1 MKLISRIITEWS
13 RLDSNE
19 IIVIGLLK
27 YNSYT
32 KNYTNLM
39 CTV

>member
-1 MKLISRIITEWS
+1 MKLISKIITEWS

-19 IIVIGLLK
+19 IILIAFLK

-32 KNYTNLM
+32 RIIPI
-39 CTV
+39 